1 MNSSPSHGPFCA
13 LAVVIALAT
22 GPRCPAQQAAGEQP
36 VRTLSGRVLDERG
49 RPLAGA
55 AVAILPTHETVD
67 TARLLAAP
75 QTTSA
80 ADGTWRLSASAA
92 DFLTVVAVAAGRT
105 LDTTSVRYDQRAD
118 ASLPDLLLLPGATL
132 DGRILDA
139 AGQPIEGA
147 CVVAMARM
155 PFTIGRT
162 DAGGRFTIP
171 GLPATGVRTAVQAP
185 GHFTERCFAQ
195 PGTPLEV
202 TLQASGFVRGRVVD
216 DHGAAVADLVVEIR
230 GLGQD
235 EPWPFE
241 LPRTDTDGRFTIG
254 IPCRGPFRV
263 HGMTMGATAMMSLTS
278 ELLRGPAD
286 DIVIRDWPYPAP
298 DGVPLSVECT
308 DAATGAPIPLFHA
321 TWTSTP
327 LEHAPSV
334 AYTHLAAPR
343 ALRAA
348 FSFTP
353 QLQFGGFG
361 TVAVDAPGFAR
372 TLVAV
377 PTPPTSPL
385 RVALGPES
393 TLSGRVLDAMTDA
406 PIGDAAVVALPVGVR
421 GRPPAPLAGAVRTD
435 AEGRYRIGSLPA
447 GDVTVQVFAEGR
459 PASPERVVPIGAA
472 ANATL
477 DLVVP
482 KPLQLTATLTGT
494 LPGGPP
500 GQLTITPAHADT
512 TGCTN
517 PLLGWPGTVA
527 VTGGDAF
534 AMGPVDDAP
543 YTVELWLPSRVWPG
557 AGRLFA
563 LGTLTPSARDQ
574 QLALPPLDHVI
585 VRGRVRLP
593 ADVPAAR
600 LVVQASTDEA
610 NSALRASRATRRSVH
625 ETLDTSRLAA
635 DGSFAFDLPTGAWW
649 FQLVDAETGIVFFA
663 EQQPR
668 TVADDGKAI
677 ELTPDLHWLELELA
691 PTQAAAEIVFDSL
704 CVDVP
709 RPRDRQGKVLDF
721 ARADRDYS
729 MNGDPARVQHTVSPP
744 FGTTRHR
751 WLVPT
756 GRISITA
763 YQMEWTARQ
772 GARCHIGGRVEVDIT
787 APAHTVRMTIAALP
801 FAASKLLAPQR

>member
-1 MNSSPSHGPFCA
+1 MHSSPSLGPFCA

-36 VRTLSGRVLDERG
+36 VRTFSGRVLDERG

-55 AVAILPTHETVD
+55 AVAILPTEQTVD

-80 ADGTWRLSASAA
+80 ADGTWRLTASAA

-155 PFTIGRT
+155 PFAIGRT

-216 DHGAAVADLVVEIR
+216 DHGAAIADVAVQIR
-230 GLGQD
+230 GLGEHDDWYFDQ
-235 EPWPFE
+235 
-241 LPRTDTDGRFTIG
+241 PRTRADGSFTVG

-263 HGMTMGATAMMSLTS
+263 HGTTTTTTAQPYLTS

-286 DIVIRDWPYPAP
+286 DVVIRDWPYPAP

-321 TWTSTP
+321 TWSYML
-327 LEHAPSV
+327 LEHAPGV
-334 AYTHLAAPR
+334 VYALLAAPR

-421 GRPPAPLAGAVRTD
+421 GRPPAPLAGAARTD

-447 GDVTVQVFAEGR
+447 GDVVVQVFAEAR
-459 PASPERVVPIGAA
+459 PASPARVVSIGAA

-482 KPLQLTATLTGT
+482 KPRRLVATLTGA
-494 LPGGPP
+494 LPDGPP
-500 GQLTITPAHADT
+500 GQLTVTPTYGDT
-512 TGCTN
+512 VGCTN
-517 PLLGWPGTVA
+517 PRLGWPGTVA
-527 VTGGDAF
+527 VTGAHAVSF
-534 AMGPVDDAP
+534 SPVDDGP
-543 YTVELWLPSRVWPG
+543 YGVELWLPSRVQAG
-557 AGRLFA
+557 AGRRFA
-563 LGTLTPSARDQ
+563 LGTLTPDTGDQ

-593 ADVPAAR
+593 ADVSAAR
-600 LVVQASTDEA
+600 LVVQASTDDA
-610 NSALRASRATRRSVH
+610 KSAPRASRRSVR

-649 FQLVDAETGIVFFA
+649 FQLVDAETGIVFHSDQA
-663 EQQPR
+663 PR
-668 TVADDGKAI
+668 TIAAGGEPLVI
-677 ELTPDLHWLELELA
+677 EPTLHWLELELA
-691 PTQAAAEIVFDSL
+691 PAKDGDEIVFDSL
-704 CVDVP
+704 RLTVP

-721 ARADRDYS
+721 ARRDRDFPS
-729 MNGDPARVQHTVSPP
+729 SGDPAREEHVVSPG
-744 FGTTRHR
+744 FGATRHR
-751 WLVPT
+751 WLVPK
-756 GRISITA
+756 GQVAIVA
-763 YQMEWTARQ
+763 YQTEWDARN
-772 GARCHIGGRVEVDIT
+772 GTRGHIAGMARVDIT